1 MIAKGRCFRKRLERV
16 FEMQQYSEKEKKIFL
31 AFYQDCKQKG
41 ITPVGSEAG
50 RQKAVLLVKENKE
63 LKKLFPDSLEEKVGE
78 IYQMGEQYEKEL
90 KEAEQKAK
98 REAEIAEHRKVDEAA
113 AALELECSKK
123 HGRDKRMFFYQKTL
137 ASIDQEIKSADEGM
151 NAAAQMW
158 AGLNALEQEKES
170 SWGTLG
176 GIASGVTGSS
186 AVGAVVAADTMRRN
200 EGIRARNEAI
210 SRKNLEMT
218 TPIWEA
224 AADRKSKARKE
235 RDKVTAKIEKEK
247 LTLVE
252 ERPLEELMGA
262 LEIGSVQMAQ
272 TNGKSILIQVKVSA
286 KKTFQLAGEVPAVID
301 GCLLAELY
309 RDGELYGQAYLNF
322 PFEGADKDQT
332 LKGYCLKPMEDAAYT
347 VIITPLAL
355 WLVEKYKSDNIHIQ
369 SWNNLVPGYSK
380 KRSFQEVAIS
390 PIPWKTRLQE
400 RFKEEQE
407 RMERERRE
415 KEERLAA
422 KKAQTQKI
430 SKLAGAGVAGFVALV
445 LVVSVVSSFFENR
458 AAYRDATALAEAGEY
473 EQAIEAFEALEDYKD
488 SPEQVLATKYAM
500 GLARLEEGKFSQA
513 EKIFTELGDY
523 QDSAEQLKNVETAR
537 NESIYQ
543 EAFDLIEEREFV
555 EARNLLLDLVD
566 EGGYKDSRELANQLL
581 NELNAYQEASEAY
594 WEGDLE
600 PFFTAMESNEY
611 VTFDERD
618 IANVEFLNSFL
629 GTWEYASGDAR
640 VLTMRGKEQNKYY
653 ECPTIETTLE
663 KSGNGK
669 VPYVRVNVDDTY
681 QYGFSPNLS
690 EKKMSRIT
698 MYTGADFSIEL
709 VDENILRVTAER
721 YDDEVLTC
729 DYRRVQPVQEE
740 RAGQEGQAQQDGQ
753 AAE

>member
-1 MIAKGRCFRKRLERV
+1 
-16 FEMQQYSEKEKKIFL
+16 MQQYGEKEKKIFL

-98 REAEIAEHRKVDEAA
+98 REAEIAEHRKADEAA

-123 HGRDKRMFFYQKTL
+123 YGRDKRMFFYQKTL

-186 AVGAVVAADTMRRN
+186 AAVAADTMRRN

-252 ERPLEELMGA
+252 ELPAEELMEA

-301 GCLLAELY
+301 GCLLAEL
-309 RDGELYGQAYLNF
+309 
-322 PFEGADKDQT
+322 
-332 LKGYCLKPMEDAAYT
+332 
-347 VIITPLAL
+347 
-355 WLVEKYKSDNIHIQ
+355 
-369 SWNNLVPGYSK
+369 
-380 KRSFQEVAIS
+380 
-390 PIPWKTRLQE
+390 
-400 RFKEEQE
+400 
-407 RMERERRE
+407 
-415 KEERLAA
+415 
-422 KKAQTQKI
+422 
-430 SKLAGAGVAGFVALV
+430 
-445 LVVSVVSSFFENR
+445 
-458 AAYRDATALAEAGEY
+458 
-473 EQAIEAFEALEDYKD
+473 
-488 SPEQVLATKYAM
+488 
-500 GLARLEEGKFSQA
+500 
-513 EKIFTELGDY
+513 
-523 QDSAEQLKNVETAR
+523 
-537 NESIYQ
+537 
-543 EAFDLIEEREFV
+543 
-555 EARNLLLDLVD
+555 
-566 EGGYKDSRELANQLL
+566 
-581 NELNAYQEASEAY
+581 
-594 WEGDLE
+594 
-600 PFFTAMESNEY
+600 
-611 VTFDERD
+611 
-618 IANVEFLNSFL
+618 
-629 GTWEYASGDAR
+629 
-640 VLTMRGKEQNKYY
+640 
-653 ECPTIETTLE
+653 
-663 KSGNGK
+663 
-669 VPYVRVNVDDTY
+669 
-681 QYGFSPNLS
+681 
-690 EKKMSRIT
+690 
-698 MYTGADFSIEL
+698 
-709 VDENILRVTAER
+709 
-721 YDDEVLTC
+721 
-729 DYRRVQPVQEE
+729 
-740 RAGQEGQAQQDGQ
+740 
-753 AAE
+753 